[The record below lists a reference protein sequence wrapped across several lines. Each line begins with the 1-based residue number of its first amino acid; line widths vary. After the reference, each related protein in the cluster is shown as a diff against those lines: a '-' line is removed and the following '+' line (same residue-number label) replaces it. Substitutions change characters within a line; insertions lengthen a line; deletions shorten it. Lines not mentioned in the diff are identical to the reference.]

1 MSVREHGELIA
12 KGKRDTREGEGAN
25 EREIYQKENEERKKR
40 GCKQAKTC
48 RRVFQFI
55 VLYERVKVRTERSST
70 LASIL
75 PHYVSVAHW
84 LPFWLLVALAM
95 QECNAPLPTSILGN
109 VMRADE

>member
-1 MSVREHGELIA
+1 MKEKYIR
-12 KGKRDTREGEGAN
+12 KRM
-25 EREIYQKENEERKKR
+25 KEEKR